1 MIAVAVESAGRSS
14 TNADKAWSG
23 DAARTGGGHRR
34 PDALAQVVLNLLNNA
49 AKYTDEGGR
58 IRLSVAVEK
67 NQAVI
72 RVRDNGTGIAP
83 EMLPRIFDLFT
94 QVDRTLDRSQGGLG
108 LGLTLVR
115 RLTEM
120 HGGSVEA
127 DTAPGLAK
135 GASL

>member
-1 MIAVAVESAGRSS
+1 M
-14 TNADKAWSG
+14 
-23 DAARTGGGHRR
+23 
-34 PDALAQVVLNLLNNA
+34 VLNLLNNA

-72 RVRDNGTGIAP
+72 RVRNNGTGIAP

-127 DTAPGLAK
+127 HAPGPAK